1 MKIDLRTLLTKLN
14 PTCKQAIRLAAELC
28 GGQSHFNVELE
39 HFIFKLMEGKAPDI
53 EILFEE
59 FGVDYAKVMA
69 QLQQRLDQL
78 KRGNKGTPAMSGVFA
93 PLFQEAWVS
102 SAVLLGQQ
110 QVRSGTLSLALVE
123 EDSVRVW
130 VF

>member
-28 GGQSHFNVELE
+28 GGQSHFSVELE
-39 HFIFKLMEGKAPDI
+39 HFLFKLMEGKAPDV
-53 EILFEE
+53 EILLEN
-59 FGVDYAKVMA
+59 FGVDQGKVMA

-93 PLFQEAWVS
+93 PLFQEAWLS
-102 SAVLLGQQ
+102 SYVLLCQL
-110 QVRSGTLSLALVE
+110 QVS
-123 EDSVRVW
+123 W
-130 VF
+130 